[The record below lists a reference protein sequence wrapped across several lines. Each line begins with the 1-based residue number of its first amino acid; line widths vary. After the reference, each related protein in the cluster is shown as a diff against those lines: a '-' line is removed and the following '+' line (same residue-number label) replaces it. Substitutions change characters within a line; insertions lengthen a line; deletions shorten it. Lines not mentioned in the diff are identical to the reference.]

1 MKYLI
6 SLILCNICLF
16 VTGQTKYYVQQ
27 IKVTDSSN
35 NPVEYANVALYLQKD
50 TSLIY
55 GGITNKDGILQFEEI
70 KENSY
75 ILRISY
81 IGYEDYET
89 EFVPKGNKNDHIAI
103 VLKKSEVALNEVTV
117 VGHKPII
124 SMKNGILTTGVANS
138 LLSTLGTAD
147 DVLRHIPGLVANQDG
162 YTVFGKGT
170 PVIYI
175 DNRKVRDN
183 TELIGISSENILKIE
198 LITNPGAE

>member
-1 MKYLI
+1 M
-6 SLILCNICLF
+6 
-16 VTGQTKYYVQQ
+16 
-27 IKVTDSSN
+27 
-35 NPVEYANVALYLQKD
+35 
-50 TSLIY
+50 
-55 GGITNKDGILQFEEI
+55 
-70 KENSY
+70 
-75 ILRISY
+75 
-81 IGYEDYET
+81 
-89 EFVPKGNKNDHIAI
+89 
-103 VLKKSEVALNEVTV
+103 NEVTV